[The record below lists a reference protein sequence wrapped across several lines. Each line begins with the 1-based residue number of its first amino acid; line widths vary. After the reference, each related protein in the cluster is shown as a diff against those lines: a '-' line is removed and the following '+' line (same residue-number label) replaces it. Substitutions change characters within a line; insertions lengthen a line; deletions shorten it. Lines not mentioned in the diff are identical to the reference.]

1 MKYREIEHL
10 YESEKRLKLKFDGIY
25 FNSATP
31 VNLNLK
37 YAHNIS
43 LLNRDQRPQRLFFLL
58 LRIFFSI
65 TVDKNNKIKV
75 SANCGFWYR
84 CEYNLL
90 YCNDI

>member
-43 LLNRDQRPQRLFFLL
+43 LLNRDQRPQRLFFCLES
-58 LRIFFSI
+58 FFLSQ
-65 TVDKNNKIKV
+65 
-75 SANCGFWYR
+75 
-84 CEYNLL
+84 
-90 YCNDI
+90 